1 MPECAVCE
9 LIYVRN
15 VMKPLGLWLMD
26 MLNRYEFSY
35 GFSQKSVN
43 FFFMR
48 ISPTSNK
55 QFSFFIIL
63 CVMVLSSCKQDVEN
77 SPNGVVATVGSFEI
91 SDKHFENQLKRFYL
105 RTGQAVNINEQVRLS
120 VINSRI
126 ERYSIVE
133 YATDQGWATDADA
146 IYNRSMIE
154 RKVYMEE
161 YQRRFIY
168 DRIQVSDQ
176 DIREVFR
183 RSNASVRASHLLAK
197 TPDEA
202 EKLIQRLNKGE
213 SFETLASE
221 LFTDPALKSTGGD
234 LGYFGID
241 EMDLAFEDAAFSLR
255 KGEVSKPIRTTT
267 GFSII
272 KVTDLIEAPLL
283 TEVQFAQQRPQMQ
296 QVAHYQEKERATRR
310 DLENVLNQLEWN
322 EPIITDLWGK
332 IKNNPD
338 AFYVSDVS
346 LSELPVS
353 INESD
358 RSKVIAQYRGFTFTV
373 EDFLTEAYY
382 TPSIRRNMAQSEYD
396 FRSQLE
402 GLAYRSY
409 ALGLIKNH
417 PDLDTTFINESIN
430 ETFYGYLFERFE
442 SDIDSKV
449 VVDQN
454 QVRSVY
460 NQNPEQFSQPLKL
473 EMSEIV
479 LTDATIAENVFSRL
493 KSGDDFDALLD
504 EFGAD
509 TDTKKQGGYIGNIP
523 INQFGTMA
531 SALGDIQPGELAGP
545 FQVANNY
552 FIILKCKGRTESR
565 PLAFTEAE
573 VKVQEYLFSKERQKV
588 RDQMISNLRTRY
600 NAQIDMNRLNTIS
613 FQL

>member
-1 MPECAVCE
+1 M
-9 LIYVRN
+9 
-15 VMKPLGLWLMD
+15 MGL
-26 MLNRYEFSY
+26 N
-35 GFSQKSVN
+35 
-43 FFFMR
+43 
-48 ISPTSNK
+48 
-55 QFSFFIIL
+55 
-63 CVMVLSSCKQDVEN
+63 SCKQDIEN
-77 SPNGVVATVGSFEI
+77 SANGVVATVGSFEI

-105 RTGQAVNINEQVRLS
+105 RMGQAVNLNEQVRLS

-126 ERYSIVE
+126 ERYAIVE
-133 YATDQGWATDADA
+133 YASDLGWATDVAA

-154 RKVYMEE
+154 RKVYIEE

-168 DRIQVSDQ
+168 DRIQVTDQ

-183 RSNASVRASHLLAK
+183 RSNASIRASHLLAS

-202 EKLIQRLNKGE
+202 EKLVQRLKQGE
-213 SFETLASE
+213 SFETLAAE
-221 LFTDPALKSTGGD
+221 VFNDPALRSTGGD

-272 KVTDLIEAPLL
+272 KVTDVIEAPLL
-283 TEVQFAQQRPQMQ
+283 TEVQFAQQRPQME
-296 QVAHYQEKERATRR
+296 QVAHYQEQERATRR
-310 DLENVLNQLEWN
+310 DLENTLNQMEWN
-322 EPIITDLWGK
+322 ESTIADLWGK
-332 IKNNPD
+332 IQNNPV

-358 RSKVIAQYRGFTFTV
+358 RSKVIAQLRGFRFTV
-373 EDFLTEAYY
+373 EDFLTEAYF
-382 TPSIRRNMAQSEYD
+382 TPSIRRNMAQREYD

-409 ALGLIKNH
+409 ALGLVKNH
-417 PDLDTTFINESIN
+417 PDLDENFINESIN
-430 ETFYGYLFERFE
+430 ETFYGYLFDRFE
-442 SDIDSKV
+442 SDIDTKV
-449 VVDQN
+449 DVDQN
-454 QVRSVY
+454 QIRSVY
-460 NQNPEQFSQPLKL
+460 NQNSEQFSQPLML
-473 EMSEIV
+473 DMSEIV
-479 LTDATIAENVFSRL
+479 LTDAKLAENVFARL
-493 KSGDDFDALLD
+493 NSGADFKTMLD

-531 SALGDIQPGELAGP
+531 SALGKIQPGELAGP

-552 FIILKCKGRTESR
+552 FIILKCNGRTESR
-565 PLAFTEAE
+565 PLAFEQAE
-573 VKVQEYLFSKERQKV
+573 DQVREYVFSKERQLV
-588 RDQMISNLRTRY
+588 RDQIISNLRTRY